1 MPGSK
6 PWRPSAETIPFGRR
20 CEFVNLYAGCRPIT
34 LTSNQP
40 DDSRDKGKPMLDA
53 ATATSLQRQPQH
65 SWHSLDFPA
74 IYASIGASDQGLSE
88 HEASVRLRQY
98 GPNTLPEQGVAP
110 LWLIVLRQFVN
121 PLIYILVIAAVVSV
135 LIGEA
140 KDAAFIAAVL
150 VINAVIG
157 TYQECAPRRA
167 CTP

>member
-1 MPGSK
+1 
-6 PWRPSAETIPFGRR
+6 
-20 CEFVNLYAGCRPIT
+20 V
-34 LTSNQP
+34 TSNQP
-40 DDSRDKGKPMLDA
+40 DDSKDKGKPMRDA

-74 IYASIGASDQGLSE
+74 IYASLGASDRGLSE

-110 LWLIVLRQFVN
+110 LWLIVLRQSVN

-150 VINAVIG
+150 AINAVIG
-157 TYQECAPRRA
+157 TYQEWRA
-167 CTP
+167 EKSMHALKKLLRIHALRPGKLHDDRHRQDRDPDLQ